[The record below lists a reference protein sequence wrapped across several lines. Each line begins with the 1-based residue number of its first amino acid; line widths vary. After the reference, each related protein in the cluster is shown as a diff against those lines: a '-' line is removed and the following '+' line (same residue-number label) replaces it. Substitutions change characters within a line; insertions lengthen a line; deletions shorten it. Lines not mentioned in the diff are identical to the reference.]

1 MFTLFFS
8 VQGSLFSFPPDL
20 LACLFIYPWS
30 VGELSVAQLWNYMSC
45 SSPLARVHF
54 PCSLLGQWT
63 PLWWIFRK
71 IETCWRGVF
80 IKMFQDNWSI
90 SYKRDDSLGKCLVAA
105 IKLAAEAVRAVAAR
119 SSNVEKQNWSRKIST
134 TSLYLLMRSDQKSFV
149 SIPEHYNS
157 DNVTIWTLLITI
169 WPLLIYQII

>member
-1 MFTLFFS
+1 MFTFFFS

-30 VGELSVAQLWNYMSC
+30 VGELSVAQLWNCIKEEYVIFQSARTGLF
-45 SSPLARVHF
+45 PVLALR
-54 PCSLLGQWT
+54 SMRS
-63 PLWWIFRK
+63 LWWIFRK

-105 IKLAAEAVRAVAAR
+105 TKFDAKFAAR
-119 SSNVEKQNWSRKIST
+119 FATKFAAQFVENQNWSWNIST

-149 SIPEHYNS
+149 SIPEHYLLNREQQ
-157 DNVTIWTLLITI
+157 TIF
-169 WPLLIYQII
+169 WPSL